1 MKNINVEDYFKVDEN
16 HSKIRGFVFCR
27 DKDGNLV
34 FNKEN
39 MIVKSGRSLILNA
52 ITNTKDTN
60 EAKLDITSLKRIY
73 QQ

>member
-52 ITNTKDTN
+52 ITGGDGLN
-60 EAKLDITSLKRIY
+60 ITSLKRIY